1 MHVNA
6 MYVLQS
12 SGGGFAF
19 ALPLVFIFAVFYFL
33 MIMPQQ
39 RKQKKWQ
46 KMLGE
51 LKTGDRVVTNGGLR
65 GTVVALRDDFIHL
78 RVPPDNLRIEI
89 QRSSIV
95 SVSPAEGSTDVA
107 VTK

>member
-1 MHVNA
+1 MHMNA
-6 MYVLQS
+6 MYLLQL
-12 SGGGFAF
+12 GGGGLGF

-65 GTVVALRDDFIHL
+65 GTVVALRDDYIHL
-78 RVPPDNLRIEI
+78 RVPPDNVRIEI
-89 QRSSIV
+89 QRASIV
-95 SVSPAEGSTDVA
+95 SVTPAEGADVA
-107 VTK
+107 VSK

>member
-1 MHVNA
+1 MHMNA
-6 MYVLQS
+6 MYLLQL
-12 SGGGFAF
+12 GGGGLGF

-78 RVPPDNLRIEI
+78 RVPPDNVRIEI
-89 QRSSIV
+89 QRASIV
-95 SVSPAEGSTDVA
+95 SVTPAEGTDVA
-107 VTK
+107 ASK